1 MRLTSKESVPVY
13 EREEIRRATGATV
26 RPGGF
31 TLTNRALSFCS
42 FSPQDRILDVG
53 CGTGATV
60 EHLINNY
67 KLKATGVD
75 PSLLLLE
82 CGKKRNPDLSI
93 IRAAGENLP
102 FTDGEFSG
110 IFTECSFSLLKDT
123 KQALREFYR
132 VLKPNG
138 RLVVSD
144 IYIRNPEESARLRRL
159 PVYGCLGGART
170 RTELEDLLNSSGFK
184 IVLWEDHSKLLAVFT
199 AELILTGGSLDIFW
213 GKPPCGPDGC
223 QDIRKT
229 IKKARPGYFL
239 LIAVKAGT
247 SNFVNHAR
255 EKHV

>member
-1 MRLTSKESVPVY
+1 MHLTPKESVQVY

-31 TLTNRALSFCS
+31 TLTDRAISFCS

-82 CGKKRNPDLSI
+82 CGKQRNPGLPL
-93 IRAAGENLP
+93 IRAVGEELP
-102 FTDGEFSG
+102 FAEGEFDG
-110 IFTECSFSLLKDT
+110 VFAECSFSLLKDA

-132 VLKPNG
+132 VLKPKG
-138 RLVVSD
+138 RLVISD
-144 IYIRNPEESARLRRL
+144 IYIRNPEESVQLRRL
-159 PVYGCLGGART
+159 TLYGCLGGART
-170 RTELEDLLNSSGFK
+170 RTELEDLLNSSGYK

-199 AELILTGGSLDIFW
+199 AKLILTGGSPSIFW

-239 LIAVKAGT
+239 LIAVKAGKAV
-247 SNFVNHAR
+247 S
-255 EKHV
+255 